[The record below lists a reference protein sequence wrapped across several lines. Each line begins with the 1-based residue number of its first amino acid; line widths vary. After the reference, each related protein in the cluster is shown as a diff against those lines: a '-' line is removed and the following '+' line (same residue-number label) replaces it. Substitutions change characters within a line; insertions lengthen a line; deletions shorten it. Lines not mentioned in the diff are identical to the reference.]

1 MSLDDPGRC
10 GERFNGSGSLLEPP
24 SIFGGPILELPID
37 TEIVGPVLGDIGIEL
52 GLPTDGDEIGL
63 PILQDCLSLLRFEDD
78 ADRHRCYARLLAD
91 PFGVG
96 HLETE
101 AAWDLRCRRRA

>member
-1 MSLDDPGRC
+1 
-10 GERFNGSGSLLEPP
+10 
-24 SIFGGPILELPID
+24 
-37 TEIVGPVLGDIGIEL
+37 
-52 GLPTDGDEIGL
+52 LPTDGDEIGL